1 MIGKINVIN
10 GINVVS
16 RPAFKA
22 DRTNEETYVQLPEQ
36 NEINAVAS
44 YGIAAIQMAKKFDIK
59 PLEAIVVEPN
69 YTHSIEGERIYTS
82 EGKLYSIVSEDDK
95 TKTVYIPNEDDI
107 RFFDSIVTTDKETGN
122 VIKKQDNYIEDGN
135 YSGMRVTSYSPET
148 GDEEF
153 STTYEDGEV
162 NMVSKY
168 IKKENGNTEEFSYSY
183 KNDEYYW
190 SKDSQDGKKHSYA
203 KMTKDFKFVDFNE
216 YKEVQNKELR
226 MHANFYN
233 GGLVSLSKSS
243 DAIAPNLLGREPLN
257 DADLVPAEKCNVE
270 GLAPEFDGEKTF
282 FSNGAVESITIPE
295 GTIYFTPDGAV
306 EKLVSSTREIEFTKN
321 GTQIITEKIGENE
334 TKTTTYYADSDISVC
349 YEKDGEYK
357 NLYLT
362 KDMKPNSYFQGKTAD
377 DGEEQNNLSLHYK
390 QGILE
395 SAYNF

>member
-1 MIGKINVIN
+1 MISQINAVN
-10 GINVVS
+10 GIKVVTKPS
-16 RPAFKA
+16 FKA
-22 DRTNEETYVQLPEQ
+22 NESDNFVSTPLPEQ

-95 TKTVYIPNEDDI
+95 TKTVYNPNEDDI

-122 VIKKQDNYIEDGN
+122 VIKKQYNNIEDGN
-135 YSGMRVTSYSPET
+135 YTSMTVHSYSPET
-148 GDEEF
+148 GEMEF
-153 STTYEDGEV
+153 SSYYDNGELSEV
-162 NMVSKY
+162 AKY

-190 SKDSQDGKKHSYA
+190 SKDSQDGKKHSYV

-216 YKEVQNKELR
+216 HKEVQNKELS

-243 DAIAPNLLGREPLN
+243 DAIVPNLLGREPLD
-257 DADLVPAEKCNVE
+257 DADLVPAEKCDVE
-270 GLAPEFDGEKTF
+270 GLTPDFDGEKTF
-282 FSNGAVESITIPE
+282 FSNGAVESITIPD
-295 GTIYFTPDGAV
+295 GTVYFTPDGAV
-306 EKLVSSTREIEFTKN
+306 EKLVSSTKEIEFTKN
-321 GTQIITEKIGENE
+321 GTQTITEKFGEDE

-357 NLYLT
+357 TLYLT
-362 KDMKPNSYFQGKTAD
+362 KDMKPDSYYQGKATD
-377 DGEEQNNLSLHYK
+377 DGEEQNNLSLYYK

-395 SAYNF
+395 SAYNS